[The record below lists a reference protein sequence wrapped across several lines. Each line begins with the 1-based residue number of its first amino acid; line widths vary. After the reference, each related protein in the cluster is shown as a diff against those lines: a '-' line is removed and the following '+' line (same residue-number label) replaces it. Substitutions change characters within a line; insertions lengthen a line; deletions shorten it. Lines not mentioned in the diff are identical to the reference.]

1 MSLSMDTIYGHCQE
15 HVSEQLLL
23 HPASRITQR
32 EDLVID
38 GSHIQ
43 HQHKLMCHLLTP
55 DYLGLHIT
63 ANRLFGPQPH
73 TTTYVCIWEIQ
84 ISSVKAILPSLK
96 ARILG
101 AAGSAFGYGFADPLN
116 APASDFAIPADPDGM
131 YPFLITRLPSS
142 PSLKSPSSRFH

>member
-1 MSLSMDTIYGHCQE
+1 MVTVKSMFPSNCYSTLPLVSPKGKTLSSM
-15 HVSEQLLL
+15 V
-23 HPASRITQR
+23 RIPNT
-32 EDLVID
+32 
-38 GSHIQ
+38 SPNS
-43 HQHKLMCHLLTP
+43 CTCLLTS
-55 DYLGLHIT
+55 DYSGLHIT

-73 TTTYVCIWEIQ
+73 TSTYVCIWEIQ
-84 ISSVKAILPSLK
+84 ISSVKAILSSLK